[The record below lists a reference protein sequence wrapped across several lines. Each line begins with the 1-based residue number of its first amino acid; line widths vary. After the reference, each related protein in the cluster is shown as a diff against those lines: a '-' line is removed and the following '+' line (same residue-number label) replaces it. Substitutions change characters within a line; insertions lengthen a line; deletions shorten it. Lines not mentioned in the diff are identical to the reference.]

1 LRGPLREEGG
11 KGAAPPRAARWS
23 GTRTCCALCLRVSRN
38 GTDQEGP
45 LRWRGSRM
53 GRGGEGPGRWQRSR
67 ARPLARR
74 VECARSCGGQGL
86 VPEESVMVIEE
97 ATNSKRLVQVRPA
110 PDLAPLSPVC
120 SGGVGGMDCTRPA
133 RAAEVQQRCCP
144 PPGTHHHHH
153 HWRPR
158 PLGGIVERAPKGDRS
173 LRMRAAPSTHRPGG
187 PGE

>member
-144 PPGTHHHHH
+144 PPGNPPPPPPLAAATIGGDCGTCTQGGSVAADEG
-153 HWRPR
+153 RPQY
-158 PLGGIVERAPKGDRS
+158 
-173 LRMRAAPSTHRPGG
+173 PSPRG
-187 PGE
+187 PR

>member
-1 LRGPLREEGG
+1 
-11 KGAAPPRAARWS
+11 
-23 GTRTCCALCLRVSRN
+23 
-38 GTDQEGP
+38 
-45 LRWRGSRM
+45 M

-133 RAAEVQQRCCP
+133 RAEMLP
-144 PPGTHHHHH
+144 PPREPTTTTTTGGRD
-153 HWRPR
+153 HWGGLWNVHPR
-158 PLGGIVERAPKGDRS
+158 GIGRCG
-173 LRMRAAPSTHRPGG
+173 
-187 PGE
+187 